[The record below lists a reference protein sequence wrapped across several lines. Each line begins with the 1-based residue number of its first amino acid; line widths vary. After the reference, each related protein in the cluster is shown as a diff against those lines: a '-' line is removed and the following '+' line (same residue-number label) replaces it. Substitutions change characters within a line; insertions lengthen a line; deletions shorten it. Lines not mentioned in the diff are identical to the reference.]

1 MLGNIIYRAVLSR
14 GEYLVSKKEHDPSKE
29 VDCPSLIACNK
40 GGFGLTLSGV
50 RASGVVDS
58 LEFGLRPKY
67 KNGNK
72 IYELSLIKHYNI
84 TKYLNNNRPV

>member
-1 MLGNIIYRAVLSR
+1 MLGNTIYRAVLSR
-14 GEYLVSKKEHDPSKE
+14 GEYLVSMKEHDPSKE

-58 LEFGLRPKY
+58 LEFGLRP
-67 KNGNK
+67 
-72 IYELSLIKHYNI
+72 EQRMAMKHKSYA
-84 TKYLNNNRPV
+84 